1 VAKPTA
7 YIETSVVSYLVGW
20 LNRDSLLL
28 ASNQALTREWW
39 SSQRSKFELFASGIV
54 IDEASKG
61 DSKLAA
67 ERLVFLS
74 DLPLLEVTAEARS
87 LAERLLRETGI
98 PRKAEIDA
106 IRVYA
111 PRAHG
116 GLKWSKILS
125 WKKSTRR
132 ARHSSK
138 SSAGST
144 VMCAT
149 LSNFKANSKTGW
161 FGESHENPP

>member
-1 VAKPTA
+1 MAKPTA

-61 DSKLAA
+61 DSKLAG

-106 IRVYA
+106 LHIAVAAASGMNYLLSWNCTHIVNGVILPRVYDIC
-111 PRAHG
+111 RA
-116 GLKWSKILS
+116 
-125 WKKSTRR
+125 
-132 ARHSSK
+132 
-138 SSAGST
+138 AGY
-144 VMCAT
+144 
-149 LSNFKANSKTGW
+149 
-161 FGESHENPP
+161 EPPFVCTPQELMEV

>member
-54 IDEASKG
+54 IDEAAKG
-61 DSKLAA
+61 DSKLAG

-106 IRVYA
+106 TAY
-111 PRAHG
+111 
-116 GLKWSKILS
+116 
-125 WKKSTRR
+125 RR
-132 ARHSSK
+132 
-138 SSAGST
+138 
-144 VMCAT
+144 CCC
-149 LSNFKANSKTGW
+149 
-161 FGESHENPP
+161 